1 MLDNLQKRI
10 FTALLIYPSIVLIIL
25 YSNDVIIRLFLN
37 IIIFLASFEISKMCF
52 YNIQLEKGKRKHY
65 YFIASIFISIF
76 IANILIKNNAWL
88 FLIITSSILWVLIPI
103 HLYNI
108 KKINKIDEFNIFYFL
123 IFLLLISSLYCS
135 LYITY
140 IYSQK
145 ALIFLISIV
154 ALADISA
161 FFIGKRFGKRKFF
174 SIISPNKT
182 TEGFIGSITICLIAS
197 FIFCLSENYNFLFTI
212 KILSITFFV
221 VLISAFG
228 DLFISLIKRHS
239 GNKDTGNILPGH
251 GGILDRIDSLL
262 AAAPIFLIFSYF
274 LSAIIQ

>member
-1 MLDNLQKRI
+1 MLNNLQKRI

-88 FLIITSSILWVLIPI
+88 FLIIPSSILWILIPI
-103 HLYNI
+103 YLYNI

-154 ALADISA
+154 ALADIAA
-161 FFIGKRFGKRKFF
+161 FFIGKEFGKRKFF

-182 TEGFIGSITICLIAS
+182 TEGFIGSIIICLIAS
-197 FIFCLSENYNFLFTI
+197 FIFCLFENYNFLFTI

-221 VLISAFG
+221 VLISSFG

-239 GNKDTGNILPGH
+239 GNKDTGNLLPGH